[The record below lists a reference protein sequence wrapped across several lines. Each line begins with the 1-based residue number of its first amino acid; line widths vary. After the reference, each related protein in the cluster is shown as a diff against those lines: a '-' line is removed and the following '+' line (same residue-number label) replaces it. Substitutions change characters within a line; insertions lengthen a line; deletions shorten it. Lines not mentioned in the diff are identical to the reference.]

1 MKFHTALAGLFLI
14 VAPSQIIA
22 GEPEPQPAQQPAAKS
37 SKDPNRIICR
47 TDDEIGSRIHKKRIC
62 LTAAQWRDVSHESGF
77 ATERKEALVA
87 KPGGG

>member
-1 MKFHTALAGLFLI
+1 MKLHNALTGLFLI
-14 VAPSQIIA
+14 AASSQILA
-22 GEPEPQPAQQPAAKS
+22 GQPDPQSAQQSAAQS

-47 TDDEIGSRIHKKRIC
+47 TDDVIGSRIHKRKIC
-62 LTAAQWRDVSHESGF
+62 MTAAQWRDVSHESGL